1 MNRADTTQVLELVA
15 GYDCREITADL
26 ISEWHTAIGHL
37 DRAVAEEAVHIHHKT
52 AGFRI
57 TPEAVLDVAAQIHER
72 KPGRQRP
79 MRRARM
85 GAYNATGAL
94 NYPCERCGAQAG
106 ETCTNK
112 DGQETAAPCIT
123 RLLGR
128 PVREVSARDRRPA
141 A

>member
-52 AGFRI
+52 TGFRI
-57 TPEAVLDVAAQIHER
+57 TPEAVLDITQQIQTRTTTTPNR
-72 KPGRQRP
+72 K
-79 MRRARM
+79 RRARM
-85 GAYNATGAL
+85 GTYTITGAI
-94 NYPCERCGAQAG
+94 NYDCDRCKAPAGQPCTR
-106 ETCTNK
+106 
-112 DGQETAAPCIT
+112 DGNETAAPCIT

-128 PVREVSARDRRPA
+128 PINEPA
-141 A
+141 HNHRKTA

>member
-52 AGFRI
+52 TGFRI
-57 TPEAVLDVAAQIHER
+57 TPEAVLDITQQIQTRTTTTPNR
-72 KPGRQRP
+72 K
-79 MRRARM
+79 RRARM
-85 GAYNATGAL
+85 GTYTITGAI
-94 NYPCERCGAQAG
+94 NDHCPDCGAQPG
-106 ETCTNK
+106 HTCTRH
-112 DGQETAAPCIT
+112 GHETAMPCIS

-128 PVREVSARDRRPA
+128 PVGNRQQSAH
-141 A
+141 